1 MKRNYVFVL
10 LVAATLLLGGC
21 KRKSLS
27 AGAAPDPSG
36 LPVGVYDQTNFNESI
51 WG

>member
-1 MKRNYVFVL
+1 MKYKFLCTLVL
-10 LVAATLLLGGC
+10 ISLLSGC
-21 KRKSLS
+21 NRKQLK

-36 LPVGVYDQTNFNESI
+36 LPVGIYNQTSFNECV